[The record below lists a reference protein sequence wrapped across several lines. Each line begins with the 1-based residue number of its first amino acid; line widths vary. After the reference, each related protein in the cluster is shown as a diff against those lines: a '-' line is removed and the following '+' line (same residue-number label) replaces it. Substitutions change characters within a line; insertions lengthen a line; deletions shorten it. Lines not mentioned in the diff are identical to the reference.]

1 MDYID
6 LMKVHLASAKFFQEN
21 AIDPSIA
28 PMISED
34 DENALPDKNG
44 RSFS

>member
-1 MDYID
+1 MNYID
-6 LMKVHLASAKFFQEN
+6 LMKVHLASANDSAKGN

-34 DENALPDKNG
+34 DEKRAAG
-44 RSFS
+44 